1 MTFKYQISFILCF
14 ITFLSN
20 AQDFRLGKVSKA
32 ELEESFH
39 PADTS
44 AVAAI
49 LYKKGNTRFELD
61 SETEFIL
68 VTEVEVRL
76 KIYKKEG
83 LDYANFSMPY
93 YTGGKKET
101 LLFDDAATFNLVN
114 GKVERTKIKKEGE
127 FEEKMSDNWSRKKIV
142 LPNVKE
148 GSVVE
153 FKYVYKTPYLN
164 SIPDWYFQYEIP
176 VNSIEYS
183 VYIPQYYIY
192 RTSLNSTEIGIQQE
206 TKAIQKGVT
215 TATTTSYG
223 TKNLGATQTG
233 SISYNEVR
241 TFYTAKNL
249 PALKQEEYVNN
260 IQNYVASVKHDLVRI
275 QYPNNQK
282 DYSISWEDLA
292 KTIYDNPD
300 FGKELN
306 QKSYFEDDLS
316 PILTT
321 GMSRDEKINT
331 VLNFVKNK
339 VVWNE
344 NYGYYCKDG
353 VKKAY
358 KNKSGNVAEIN
369 LMLTAM
375 LRYAGLN
382 ANPVL
387 VSTRS
392 NGIAVFPNLNAFN
405 YVIAAVETENDLI
418 LLDATSAF
426 SAPDIIPVRTLNWMG
441 RLIRENKT
449 TVDVDLMPKTLSRD
463 VISLIG
469 KMEETGEIS
478 AKMRRNHFDYNAF
491 LFRENY
497 NGISEDSYLENL
509 EKRYSGIE
517 IEDDYSRSNF
527 DDLSKA
533 VVENFS
539 FKSNNAVDII
549 ADKIY
554 FSPMWFFKRTKN
566 PFVQEERT
574 YPIDFVFPH
583 HDKYNL
589 TYTIPEGYEIESIP
603 ESIHLMFGDNMGSF
617 KFLLSN
623 TETQIQLVV
632 DFTINTAIVSELHY
646 QELKDFFKK
655 IVEKQNEKVV
665 LKKK

>member
-1 MTFKYQISFILCF
+1 MFTKKLIILLLCC
-14 ITFLSN
+14 ITFFSQ

-32 ELEESFH
+32 ELEENFH

-68 VTEVEVRL
+68 VTEVEVRI

-101 LLFDDAATFNLVN
+101 LIFDDAATFNLVN
-114 GKVERTKIKKEGE
+114 GKIERTKLKKEGE
-127 FEEKMSDNWSRKKIV
+127 FEEKVSENWSQKKIV

-153 FKYVYKTPYLN
+153 FKYVHKTPYLS

-176 VNSIEYS
+176 VNNIDYS

-192 RTSLNSTEIGIQQE
+192 RTSLNSTDIEIKQE
-206 TKAIQKGVT
+206 TKPIQKGVT
-215 TATTTSYG
+215 TAATTSYG
-223 TKNLGATQTG
+223 TRNVGSTQSG
-233 SISYNEVR
+233 SINYNEIR
-241 TFYTAKNL
+241 TFYSAKNL
-249 PALKQEEYVNN
+249 PALKQEEFVNN
-260 IQNYVASVKHDLVRI
+260 IKNYVASVKHNLVRI

-282 DYSISWEDLA
+282 DFSISWEDLA
-292 KTIYDNPD
+292 KTIYDNSD

-306 QKSYFEDDLS
+306 QKSYFEDDLNQ
-316 PILTT
+316 ILTT

-331 VLNFVKNK
+331 IFDFVKNK
-339 VVWNE
+339 MVWNE
-344 NYGYYCKDG
+344 YYGYYCRDG

-375 LRYAGLN
+375 LRHAGLN

-392 NGIAVFPNLNAFN
+392 NGIAIFPNTSAFD
-405 YVIAAVETENDLI
+405 YVIAAVETENDII
-418 LLDATSAF
+418 LLDATSKF
-426 SAPDIIPVRTLNWMG
+426 SSPNIIPIRTLNWMG
-441 RLIRENKT
+441 RLIREDKT
-449 TVDVDLMPKTLSRD
+449 TTEVDLMPKMISRD
-463 VISLIG
+463 VISLMG

-478 AKMRRNHFDYNAF
+478 AKMRRTLFDYNAYV
-491 LFRENY
+491 FRENY
-497 NGISEDSYLENL
+497 SGISEDAYLENL
-509 EKRYSGIE
+509 EKRNSGIE
-517 IEDDYSRSNF
+517 IENDYQRSNF
-527 DDLSKA
+527 EDLSKP
-533 VVENFS
+533 VTENFS
-539 FKSNNAVDII
+539 FKHNNSVDII
-549 ADKIY
+549 GDKMY

-566 PFVQEERT
+566 PFVQEERK

-589 TYTIPEGYEIESIP
+589 SYTIPEGYQIESIP
-603 ESIHLMFGDNMGSF
+603 ESIHLVFQNNVGSF
-617 KFLLSN
+617 KFLISN

-646 QELKDFFKK
+646 AELKEFFRKM
-655 IVEKQNEKVV
+655 VEKQNEKVV
-665 LKKK
+665 LKKI

>member
-1 MTFKYQISFILCF
+1 MNLKNLTTLILCLVP
-14 ITFLSN
+14 FLSM

-32 ELEESFH
+32 ELEEKFH

-61 SETEFIL
+61 SEADFIM

-101 LLFDDAATFNLVN
+101 LLFDDVATFNLVN
-114 GKVERTKIKKEGE
+114 GKIEKTKIKKEGE
-127 FEEKMSDNWSRKKIV
+127 FEEKINSDWIRKKIV

-148 GSVVE
+148 GSVIE
-153 FKYVYKTPYLN
+153 YKYVYKTPYLN
-164 SIPDWYFQYEIP
+164 TIPDWYFQYEIP
-176 VNSIEYS
+176 VNNIEYS

-192 RTSLNSTEIGIQQE
+192 RTSLNSTDIEMKQE
-206 TKAIQKGVT
+206 VKNIRKSVT
-215 TATTTSYG
+215 AATTTGYG
-223 TKNLGATQTG
+223 TRNLGATQTG
-233 SISYNEVR
+233 SIGYKEIR
-241 TFYTAKNL
+241 TFYSASNL
-249 PALKQEEYVNN
+249 PALKQEDYVNN
-260 IQNYVASVKHDLVRI
+260 IKNYIASVKHDLVRI
-275 QYPNNQK
+275 EFPNYQK
-282 DYSISWEDLA
+282 DFSISWEDLA
-292 KTIYDNPD
+292 KTIYDNPS

-306 QKSYFEDDLS
+306 QKSYFEDELNQV
-316 PILTT
+316 LTP

-331 VLNFVKNK
+331 ILNFVKNK

-344 NYGYYCKDG
+344 NYGYYCPDG

-392 NGIAVFPNLNAFN
+392 NGIAIFPNTNAFN
-405 YVIAAVETENDLI
+405 YVIAAVEADNKTI
-418 LLDATSAF
+418 LLDATSQY
-426 SAPDIIPVRTLNWMG
+426 SAPNIIPVRALNWLG

-449 TVDVDLMPKTLSRD
+449 TTDIDLMPQAQSKDIIALMAKIED
-463 VISLIG
+463 N
-469 KMEETGEIS
+469 GEIT
-478 AKMRRNHFDYNAF
+478 AKMRRNHFDYNAY

-497 NGISEDSYLENL
+497 GSVSEDSYLENL

-517 IEDDYSRSNF
+517 IQDDYERSNF
-527 DDLSKA
+527 DDLSKPI
-533 VVENFS
+533 VENFS
-539 FKSNNAVDII
+539 FKSNNTVDII
-549 ADKIY
+549 GDKMY
-554 FSPMWFFKRTKN
+554 FAPMWIFKLSKN
-566 PFVQEERT
+566 PFTQEERK

-583 HDKYNL
+583 LDKYNMN
-589 TYTIPEGYEIESIP
+589 YTIPEGYEVESIP
-603 ESIHLMFGDNMGSF
+603 ESLHLVFNENLASF
-617 KFLLSN
+617 KYLISK

-632 DFTINTAIVSELHY
+632 EFNINTPIVSETFY
-646 QELKDFFKK
+646 PELKEFFRKV
-655 IVEKQNEKVV
+655 VEKQNEKVV
-665 LKKK
+665 LKRK

>member
-1 MTFKYQISFILCF
+1 MTSQKLITLILCCVS
-14 ITFLSN
+14 FLTN
-20 AQDFRLGKVSKA
+20 AQDFRMGKVSKT
-32 ELEESFH
+32 ELEENFH

-68 VTEVEVRL
+68 VHEVEIRL

-83 LDYANFSMPY
+83 LNYANFSMPY
-93 YTGGKKET
+93 YTGGKKEA
-101 LLFDDAATFNLVN
+101 LIFDDVATFNLVN
-114 GKVERTKIKKEGE
+114 GKIERTKIKKEGE
-127 FEEKMSDNWSRKKIV
+127 FEEKINDNWSQKKIV
-142 LPNVKE
+142 LPAVKE

-176 VNSIEYS
+176 VNNIEYS

-192 RTSLNSTEIGIQQE
+192 RTSLNSTEIDVKQE
-206 TKAIQKGVT
+206 IKSIQKGVT

-223 TKNLGATQTG
+223 TRNLGSTQTG

-241 TFYTAKNL
+241 TFYSAKNL
-249 PALKQEEYVNN
+249 PALKQEEFVNN
-260 IQNYVASVKHDLVRI
+260 IKNYVASVKHDLVRI

-282 DYSISWEDLA
+282 DLSMSWEDLA

-306 QKSYFEDDLS
+306 QKSYFEDDLNQ
-316 PILTT
+316 ILTT
-321 GMSRDEKINT
+321 GMPRDEKINT

-339 VVWNE
+339 VIWNE
-344 NYGYYCKDG
+344 NYGYYCRDG

-392 NGIAVFPNLNAFN
+392 NGIAIFPNTNAFD
-405 YVIAAVETENDLI
+405 YIIVAVETENNTI
-418 LLDATSAF
+418 LLDATSKF
-426 SAPDIIPVRTLNWMG
+426 SAPNIIPVRTLNWMG
-441 RLIRENKT
+441 RLIREDKT
-449 TVDVDLMPKTLSRD
+449 TTEIDLLPKTVSRD
-463 VISLIG
+463 VVSLIG
-469 KMEETGEIS
+469 KIEETGEIS
-478 AKMRRNHFDYNAF
+478 AKMRRNHFDYNAY

-517 IEDDYSRSNF
+517 IENNYQRLNF
-527 DDLSKA
+527 DDLSKT
-533 VVENFS
+533 VVENFA
-539 FKSNNAVDII
+539 FKGDNAVDII
-549 ADKIY
+549 GDKIY
-554 FSPMWFFKRTKN
+554 FAPMWFFKRTKN
-566 PFVQEERT
+566 PFIQKERK

-589 TYTIPEGYEIESIP
+589 SYTIPEGYQIESIP
-603 ESIHLMFGDNMGSF
+603 ESIHLVFQNNMGSF
-617 KFLLSN
+617 KFQIN
-623 TETQIQLVV
+623 HTENQIQLVV

-646 QELKDFFKK
+646 AELKEFFKK

-665 LKKK
+665 LKKI